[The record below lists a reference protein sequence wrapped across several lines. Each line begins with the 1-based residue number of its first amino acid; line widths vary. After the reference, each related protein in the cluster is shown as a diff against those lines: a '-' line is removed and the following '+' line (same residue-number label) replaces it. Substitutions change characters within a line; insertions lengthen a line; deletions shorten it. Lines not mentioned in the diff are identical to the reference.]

1 MNGRTNSTDS
11 RAVDIEIPLDP
22 CTDFV
27 AVAGNTQ
34 AFLSWTD
41 PENKHAVIVGDTA
54 EESDQL
60 VSAWSHTVLIRKT
73 GSQPTGITDGEII
86 TTSTTKNQYQSEAY
100 TDNGLVNDTTYYYAV
115 FAVNMSGTV
124 SNGTFINVVPS
135 GGSFVA
141 DLAEGTIIKVN
152 ENNSPVEY
160 YIAKHNYESSLNGT
174 GRTLITRKN
183 VNAGRTFFDYN
194 FGGMGCPYT
203 EADIFTDVNN
213 WKNRFS
219 SVLREKIGTT
229 KFRYVPSY
237 SNPGT
242 TEVAEASCFIL
253 SARELGDTSYRGG
266 DPLPTA
272 SILRKAND
280 NQYTSNPSPHDGYKV
295 IYFDTNGQAQEGHGG
310 SNPACART
318 SCTIPDTMFVLVD
331 GTLKEE

>member
-1 MNGRTNSTDS
+1 MNGRTNSSGTTINDL
-11 RAVDIEIPLDP
+11 EIPLDP
-22 CTDFV
+22 CTNLV

-41 PENKHAVIVGDTA
+41 PKNKYAVIVGDTA

-73 GSQPTGITDGEII
+73 GSQPISIADGEIV

-100 TDNGLVNDTTYYYAV
+100 TDNNLVNDTTYYYAV
-115 FAVNMSGTV
+115 FAVNMSGTI
-124 SNGTFINVVPS
+124 SDGIFISVVPS

-160 YIAKHNYESSLNGT
+160 YIAKHNYEESLNGT

-183 VNAGRTFFDYN
+183 VNSGRTFFDY
-194 FGGMGCPYT
+194 FMGSSGCSYT
-203 EADIFTDVNN
+203 DADIFTDVDN

-229 KFRYVPSY
+229 KFRYVPNYKSP
-237 SNPGT
+237 ST

-272 SILRKAND
+272 SILRKTND
-280 NQYTSNPSPHDGYKV
+280 NQYTSNPAPHNGSNV
-295 IYFDTNGQAQEGHGG
+295 VYFDTNGNSQEGPGG
-310 SNPACART
+310 SNFACART

-331 GTLKEE
+331 GTLKEG